1 MKLFLRDQ
9 LTLVLFM
16 LIQLIVVTAV
26 FWLDGYKDMVIA
38 SYALLLGLCVFIGFL
53 AYRYVT
59 HRRFY
64 ALLSSKQSGLE
75 ESIQQLESAPLPAA
89 LAELLQLQYRHY
101 QKRMIEGE
109 RKQQNHLT
117 FMNQWVH
124 QMKTPLSVLELM
136 LSEELDERNN
146 SMREETDRIRK
157 GLDMVLYVAR
167 LETFEQDFQVEKIQ
181 LRELANAVILE
192 NRRLFIRSFVYP
204 DMQIE
209 EQLVVETDGKW
220 LRFIVQ
226 QLIANAVNYSAGSGA
241 KITISGYRS
250 ERSVILEVKD
260 DGVGIPPSDLS
271 RIFNAFFTGENG
283 RAYKESTGMGL
294 YIVRTVLDKMNH
306 EIEVESKVGAG
317 SGTTMRIIFP
327 FAAVQSVDRHP
338 K

>member
-1 MKLFLRDQ
+1 MAISRAIADEAFLRDQ
-9 LTLVLFM
+9 LALVLFM
-16 LIQLIVVTAV
+16 LIQLVVVTTV

-38 SYALLLGLCVFIGFL
+38 SYALLLGLCVFIAFL

-64 ALLSSKQSGLE
+64 TLLSSTQTGLE
-75 ESIQQLESAPLPAA
+75 ESIQQLESAPLPAS

-101 QKRMIEGE
+101 QKQIIEGE

-136 LSEELDERNN
+136 LSEEADERNN

-181 LRELANAVILE
+181 LRELANEVILE

-209 EQLVVETDGKW
+209 ENLVVETDGKW
-220 LRFIVQ
+220 LRFIMQ

-241 KITISGYRS
+241 
-250 ERSVILEVKD
+250 
-260 DGVGIPPSDLS
+260 
-271 RIFNAFFTGENG
+271 EN
-283 RAYKESTGMGL
+283 
-294 YIVRTVLDKMNH
+294 NN
-306 EIEVESKVGAG
+306 
-317 SGTTMRIIFP
+317 
-327 FAAVQSVDRHP
+327 
-338 K
+338 